1 MCSPPLIGVKVAVLD
16 TMVMLNHD
24 VVLMDHTLVVRAV
37 TLTSSRTEHTT
48 DR

>member
-1 MCSPPLIGVKVAVLD
+1 MCRPPLIGVEVAVLD

-24 VVLMDHTLVVRAV
+24 VVLTNHTLVARAV
-37 TLTSSRTEHTT
+37 TLPTYGTEQTI